1 MGTIT
6 IRGIDDEIAM
16 ALKKQAKKEN
26 TSINSIVL
34 KIVKESLG
42 LRKKGRTVT
51 YTDLDHLA
59 GTWDEKDYTEF
70 QNRVADFEVIDEN
83 LWK

>member
-1 MGTIT
+1 
-6 IRGIDDEIAM
+6 
-16 ALKKQAKKEN
+16 
-26 TSINSIVL
+26 L

-42 LRKKGRTVT
+42 LKKKSRIVT

-59 GTWDEKDYTEF
+59 GTWDEKDYAEF
-70 QNRVADFEVIDEN
+70 QNRVADFEVVDEN

>member
-1 MGTIT
+1 MKRIL
-6 IRGIDDEIAM
+6 IDTNTYAS
-16 ALKKQAKKEN
+16 LKEKAKKES

-70 QNRVADFEVIDEN
+70 QNRVADFEAIDEN